1 MKWRYSLQD
10 DTKSQS
16 SKSTCKRIW
25 RIDAG
30 FVMRNLKLERLSVT
44 TAEEHS
50 SDPTSVPSIQQEL
63 SVLFLLYPVSC

>member
-1 MKWRYSLQD
+1 
-10 DTKSQS
+10 
-16 SKSTCKRIW
+16 
-25 RIDAG
+25 
-30 FVMRNLKLERLSVT
+30 MRNLKLERLSVT